1 MGTSKKSN
9 TTRREKMKV
18 LSAIV
23 AAATA
28 SVTTEWP
35 GVSVDNTCGSLWEAE
50 DSIVNKTCT
59 ISAPNAQ
66 YQFAG
71 NGAFVT
77 GANTFTGYD
86 GTSSSVNVV
95 VFYNQA
101 EDADGNLDNSTCWDI
116 NVSCVDN
123 GAAVEGLFFMEN
135 VNDHRNA
142 KNGNYNIQIAGVQNG
157 QTLSIQL
164 NDNDGNGYGVQNI
177 PADFGVVSAT
187 DDAWGN
193 QYSDD
198 GSFTI
203 EVGDQPFGQLFQITV
218 VQQPGNTG
226 VLSMWSSSVSN

>member
-1 MGTSKKSN
+1 
-9 TTRREKMKV
+9 MKV

-142 KNGNYNIQIAGVQNG
+142 KNGNYNIQIAGVNNG
-157 QTLSIQL
+157 DTLSIQL
-164 NDNDGNGYGVQNI
+164 NDNDGNGYAVQNI
-177 PADFGVVSAT
+177 TADFGAVSAT

-193 QYSDD
+193 QYSDS
-198 GSFTI
+198 GAFTI
-203 EVGDQPFGQLFQITV
+203 EVGDQPFGQLFQISV

>member
-1 MGTSKKSN
+1 MG
-9 TTRREKMKV
+9 E
-18 LSAIV
+18 
-23 AAATA
+23 
-28 SVTTEWP
+28 E
-35 GVSVDNTCGSLWEAE
+35 
-50 DSIVNKTCT
+50 SIVNKTCT

-77 GANTFTGYD
+77 GADTFTGFD
-86 GTSSSVNVV
+86 GVSGDVNVV

-101 EDADGNLDNSTCWDI
+101 KDADGNLDNSTCWDI

-123 GAAVEGLFFMEN
+123 GAASAGLFFMEN

-177 PADFGVVSAT
+177 TADFGVVSAT

-203 EVGDQPFGQLFQITV
+203 EVDAEQPFGHPPLHKSPKHQV
-218 VQQPGNTG
+218 
-226 VLSMWSSSVSN
+226 

>member
-35 GVSVDNTCGSLWEAE
+35 GVSVDNSCGSLWEAE
-50 DSIVNKTCT
+50 ESIVNKTCT

-77 GANTFTGYD
+77 GADSFTGFD
-86 GTSSSVNVV
+86 GVSGSVNVV

-116 NVSCVDN
+116 DVSCSDYG
-123 GAAVEGLFFMEN
+123 GAYAGLYFMEN

-164 NDNDGNGYGVQNI
+164 NDNDGNGVQNI
-177 PADFGVVSAT
+177 TADFGVVSAT

-203 EVGDQPFGQLFQITV
+203 EAV

-226 VLSMWSSSVSN
+226 VLSMWSSTVA